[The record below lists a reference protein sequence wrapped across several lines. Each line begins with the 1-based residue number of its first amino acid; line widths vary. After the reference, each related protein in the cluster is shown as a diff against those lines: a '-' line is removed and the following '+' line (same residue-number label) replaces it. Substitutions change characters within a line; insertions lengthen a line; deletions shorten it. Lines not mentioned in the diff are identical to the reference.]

1 MNSWQCLKSAMALCV
16 VLTHGAAVFARDI
29 DGRVHN
35 CLAQA
40 ASKHQIPLSLLM
52 AIAETESGFK
62 PHIVRKPFAAGNLD
76 GSTDYGLMQINSWW
90 LPTLAKY
97 GIRQEQLFD
106 ACINADVGAWILAQ
120 NFQKMGYSWLAVG
133 AYNAVSTEKRWVY
146 AARVSR
152 NLVKYV
158 NRPIELR
165 QASTAQV
172 AMTGTTGHAS
182 SEQSGSYMGVWEAAQ

>member
-1 MNSWQCLKSAMALCV
+1 MNSWQRLINAIALGV
-16 VLTHGAAVFARDI
+16 VLTQGAAVFARDI
-29 DGRVHN
+29 DARVHG

-40 ASKHQIPLSLLM
+40 SAKHQIPLSLLI
-52 AIAETESGFK
+52 AIAETESGFN
-62 PHIVRKPFAAGNLD
+62 PTIVRKPFAAGNLD

-106 ACINADVGAWILAQ
+106 ACVNADVGAWILAQ

-152 NLVKYV
+152 NLAKYV
-158 NRPIELR
+158 NRPVEVR
-165 QASTAQV
+165 QARTTQV
-172 AMTGTTGHAS
+172 AQTGLSVQPAS
-182 SEQSGSYMGVWEAAQ
+182 DHSGTYMGVWEAAQ